1 MRKQRKFFAFKV
13 NSSAVRSKCKRAQNK
28 YRYRYR
34 YGYISTFISCAS
46 SITKPAED
54 VLISSAR
61 PRFGPRPSLSPDPVA
76 YREPAADPRNR
87 HGRQKTIE
95 LMTWLWTVGIS
106 RFGSGSRWGLGL
118 VGALLFIRL
127 CVGSFNRLPQVSGA
141 ALLSYGT
148 GHRAQGGETYAL
160 KVLLNYAKLL
170 NFNNKTDRTEL
181 SSGSTRWN
189 YKFSLKFRMELNDMQ
204 NAWKWSR
211 MCDSNSGFSLCLHF
225 FSWTTLAAIAPHSAA
240 IPAWRRRAA
249 RRLMG
254 PSNWSLM
261 LPFIS
266 LVSTRLGLFVLLVSP
281 AAAAD

>member
-1 MRKQRKFFAFKV
+1 MDSRHQ
-13 NSSAVRSKCKRAQNK
+13 SVR
-28 YRYRYR
+28 
-34 YGYISTFISCAS
+34 
-46 SITKPAED
+46 
-54 VLISSAR
+54 VWV
-61 PRFGPRPSLSPDPVA
+61 SL
-76 YREPAADPRNR
+76 
-87 HGRQKTIE
+87 
-95 LMTWLWTVGIS
+95 
-106 RFGSGSRWGLGL
+106 GSGSGWGSVIHSFMRWL
-118 VGALLFIRL
+118 VQQTAPSLRCGIVIIRH
-127 CVGSFNRLPQVSGA
+127 RAP
-141 ALLSYGT
+141 GT

-170 NFNNKTDRTEL
+170 NFNNETDRTEL

-249 RRLMG
+249 IRLMG